1 MTRSSPVGGRLV
13 RAAALAVSCLASAAC
28 TPWPDEGTGGLAE
41 RRAPENPEIARLE
54 ARLQDAIA
62 RGARHA
68 YAAQTA
74 EAELQLVR
82 VRRTWSAG
90 FAEDFLTD
98 YELLDVLVADIEAHL
113 RRTAPLTRSVASG
126 RKPG

>member
-1 MTRSSPVGGRLV
+1 ML
-13 RAAALAVSCLASAAC
+13 ALGCLSAAAC

-41 RRAPENPEIARLE
+41 RRAPDNPDIARLE
-54 ARLQDAIA
+54 SRLEDAIA

-90 FAEDFLTD
+90 FAEDYLTN
-98 YELLDVLVADIEAHL
+98 YELLDVLVTDIEAHL
-113 RRTAPLTRSVASG
+113 RRTPPITRSTTGG